1 MAPRIVV
8 LDAYTLNPG
17 DLSWDGLRGLGSCTI
32 HDRTPAGEVV
42 ERAHD
47 AEIIL
52 TNKTPVPADAI
63 DGLKQLRYIGVLAT
77 GYNIVDV
84 AAARERGIPVT
95 NVPTYGT
102 NTVAQMT
109 MAHVLN
115 LTQRVGY
122 HADAVRYGRWASCD
136 DFCFWDHP
144 LVELDGL
151 TMGIVGFGRIG
162 QATARLA
169 LAFGMRVLVH
179 TPEDVEPRPGVEP
192 VDLDTLLRES
202 DVVTLHCPLTDD
214 THHLINGPRLA
225 MMKSSALLINTSRG
239 PLVDEQALAD
249 ALNEQRLAGA
259 GLDVLA
265 EEPPPR
271 DHPLPAAR
279 NCYVTPHI
287 AWAARASRQR
297 LLHVAV
303 DNVAAFLAGQP
314 RNVVNEG
321 AGS

>member
-1 MAPRIVV
+1 MPPRIVV

-17 DLSWDGLRGLGSCTI
+17 DLSWDELHEQGQCTI
-32 HDRTPAGEVV
+32 YDRTQADAVV
-42 ERAHD
+42 DRARD
-47 AEIIL
+47 AQIVL
-52 TNKTPVPADAI
+52 TNKTPVPSNVI
-63 DGLKQLRYIGVLAT
+63 DRLKQLQYIGVLAT

-84 AAARERGIPVT
+84 AAARERRIPVT

-115 LTQRVGY
+115 LTQHIGH
-122 HADAVRYGRWASCD
+122 HAEAVRSGRWANCD
-136 DFCFWDHP
+136 DFCFWDYP

-179 TPEDVEPRPGVEP
+179 TPEDVQLQQGVET

-239 PLVDEQALAD
+239 PLVDEQALAE
-249 ALNEQRLAGA
+249 ALNEGRIAGA
-259 GLDVLA
+259 GLDVLS
-265 EEPPPR
+265 EEPPPP
-271 DHPLPAAR
+271 DHRLPAAR

-297 LLHVAV
+297 LLHIAV
-303 DNVAAFLAGQP
+303 DNIAAFLAGKP
-314 RNVVNEG
+314 RNVVNDW
-321 AGS
+321 AR